1 MHLSVESHRTQV
13 QTDVMLHMVLA
24 SYPLLLLF
32 WNTPVCL
39 FASYSQLQ
47 KNEGQGE
54 GYVARQARARRR
66 LRLGGGS
73 CVSDGSGLCGKRAQ
87 VDFACSRG

>member
-1 MHLSVESHRTQV
+1 MDIIITMHLSVESHRTQV
-13 QTDVMLHMVLA
+13 QIDVMLHMVLA

-47 KNEGQGE
+47 KNVGQGE
-54 GYVARQARARRR
+54 GTLHDRR
-66 LRLGGGS
+66 GAG
-73 CVSDGSGLCGKRAQ
+73 
-87 VDFACSRG
+87 RGWVG